1 MTIPVIA
8 IAGPPG
14 SGKTALIDA
23 LSRLTP
29 TAALMLD
36 GFETPADLMSPAV
49 LAQWLKAGAH
59 FDHFTVPGL
68 AESLAALKAGHPV
81 REPVS
86 GRAVAPAPL
95 ILFEMPFG
103 RAHPPTA
110 PLIDLLVWLD
120 TPLDVALA
128 RNVLAWQAEGRPQ
141 HWLAAYMKE
150 YLAVT
155 RSVLKAQKAQIAPT
169 ADLTLDGLAPP
180 PEAARK
186 LLEYLQSRKLPQT
199 GIG

>member
-1 MTIPVIA
+1 MIPVIA

-29 TAALMLD
+29 SSALFLD
-36 GFETPADLMSPAV
+36 GFETPSDLMSPAA
-49 LAQWLKAGAH
+49 LAAWLKAGAR
-59 FDHFTVPGL
+59 FDHFTVAGL
-68 AESLAALKAGHPV
+68 AEALAALKSGVPV

-86 GRAVAPAPL
+86 GRAVSPAPL

-120 TPLDVALA
+120 TPLDAALA
-128 RNVLAWQAEGRPQ
+128 RNVLAWQAQGRPGA
-141 HWLAAYMKE
+141 WLAAYMKE

-155 RSVLKAQKAQIAPT
+155 RAVLAAQKAQIAPA

-180 PEAARK
+180 ADAARK
-186 LLEYLQSRKLPQT
+186 LLEYLQSRRLLQT
-199 GIG
+199 GNG

>member
-1 MTIPVIA
+1 MTPVIA

-29 TAALMLD
+29 AAALFLD
-36 GFETPADLMSPAV
+36 GFETPSDLMSPAA
-49 LAQWLKAGAH
+49 LAAWLKAGAR
-59 FDHFTVPGL
+59 FDHFTVAGL
-68 AESLAALKAGHPV
+68 AEALAALKSDRPA

-86 GRAVAPAPL
+86 GRTVNPAPL

-141 HWLAAYMKE
+141 AWLDVYMKAYMATTP
-150 YLAVT
+150 AVL
-155 RSVLKAQKAQIAPT
+155 SAQKAQIAAA

-180 PEAARK
+180 EQAARK
-186 LLEYLQSRKLPQT
+186 LLEYLQSRRLLQT
-199 GIG
+199 GTG